1 MTDIGVYTQPLQ
13 TENLAWDITPP
24 HMGVDAGGTLL
35 VAAFTQAQHY
45 PNGFLPSGTVL
56 GQITA
61 SPGLLAPYAGL
72 TEEVQTVT
80 EGGSGL
86 TSFTLTFSGQTTAS
100 LAAAAT
106 AAQVQTALQA
116 LSNVGAGNAIVTGGA
131 GGPYTVTFTG
141 ALAETNVAQ
150 MTATP
155 TGGSGTVTVAT
166 TTAGGAANASDGS
179 QTAVGILKA
188 SVALVQ
194 PNGALKTKVGCA
206 MRVAFAA
213 VSAARLPFT
222 PSNAPAG
229 GYLDAG
235 AKTALPLIYFGA

>member
-1 MTDIGVYTQPLQ
+1 MTDISVFTQPLQ
-13 TENLAWDITPP
+13 TENLAWDKTPP
-24 HMGVDAGGTLL
+24 HMGVDVGGTLL

-56 GQITA
+56 GQRTA
-61 SPGLLAPYAGL
+61 DSLLGPYAGL

-86 TSFTLTFSGQTTAS
+86 TSFTLTFSGQTTGS
-100 LAAAAT
+100 IAAGAT
-106 AAQVQTALQA
+106 AAQVQTAIQA
-116 LSNVGAGNAIVTGGA
+116 LSNVGAGNAIVTGAA

-166 TTAGGAANASDGS
+166 TTGGGAANASDGT

-188 SVALVQ
+188 TVSLVQ

-213 VSAARLPFT
+213 VDVNRLPFT
-222 PSNAPAG
+222 PVSAPAG

-235 AKTALPLIYFGA
+235 AKTALPLIYFGN